1 MSDQANPAGLATRVS
16 DAREWAQGTYPGAVL
31 RRFFDLELL
40 DKSFGLA
47 AQVFVALLP
56 LVIVI
61 VTFVVQSDP
70 EYIGEALSSRFG
82 LSGAADAAIRALFRT
97 SGGAATISWMAILV
111 SVFSAFSLARRL
123 SRVYAS
129 IFGLPPLLRAQLWRG
144 LAWIGLQCVLYAIA
158 SQLRQIGREGG
169 FFMAG
174 LVVVG
179 LVVLWIACDAGGI
192 KLLVPSVSR
201 RVLLPSAVLSSVGRI
216 AIAIWAGVYM
226 PAVLSRQAEQFGPI
240 GVTFSL
246 FTYFLVA
253 VVVLLVAPLL
263 VAVWFERRDG
273 VRAVPVPAE

>member
-1 MSDQANPAGLATRVS
+1 MPDPATQARLRRVEEFR
-16 DAREWAQGTYPGAVL
+16 AWFQGTYPGAVL

-56 LVIVI
+56 LVIV
-61 VTFVVQSDP
+61 VVSVVLQSDP
-70 EYIGEALSSRFG
+70 EYIGQQLSLRFG
-82 LSGAADAAIRALFRT
+82 LVGAADTAMRALFHS
-97 SGGAATISWMAILV
+97 SGATVTISWLAVFV

-129 IFGLPPLLRAQLWRG
+129 IFALPPLLRTQIWRG
-144 LAWIGLQCVLYAIA
+144 LVWIGLQVVLYGLA
-158 SQLRQIGREGG
+158 SELRGIRRDS
-169 FFMAG
+169 G
-174 LVVVG
+174 LILAELVAVG
-179 LVVLWIACDAGGI
+179 LIVLWIACDAAGI
-192 KLLVPSVSR
+192 KLLVPTVSR
-201 RVLLPSAVLSSVGRI
+201 RVLLPSAVLCSVGRI
-216 AIAIWAGVYM
+216 GIAIWAGVYM

-273 VRAVPVPAE
+273 VQAVPKPAE